1 MLANRFGK
9 ENFRVFMPDMTTF
22 SGDEKPQM
30 PLTFE
35 MLLRVETNLKLNL
48 IDLDGRPLIPESD
61 R

>member
-1 MLANRFGK
+1 
-9 ENFRVFMPDMTTF
+9 MPDMTTF
-22 SGDEKPQM
+22 SGYEKPQM

-48 IDLDGRPLIPESD
+48 IDLDGRPLIPESE